1 MHRTRSSSSIKLV
14 LTLGLP
20 SYLILPAM
28 SAMSAMSV
36 MPACGGSSPGS
47 ETAIAESISAST
59 TDEMQETTAEESST
73 VGIPE
78 TDATETIGGTETNAD
93 TETTADAETT
103 TEDEDDGDAINF
115 DLGTVPDSPPY
126 DESCGMVDFLFVID
140 NSGSM
145 SDEQISLINNFPTFI
160 TGIETTLDSV
170 DSIHVGVTTT
180 DDYAYNMIGC
190 NGIGSLVVQTGG
202 GDSSMAMCGP
212 YEEGDNFMTEDE
224 DDLGAAFACAAQ
236 VGTDGSADERQMQA
250 VLSAVDGTHG
260 GVDQCNEDF
269 IREDALLVIVI
280 ITDEPDANTPG
291 DSMSWFQT
299 VVDAKD
305 GIPENVVVVSLI
317 NTPMGNCGFEAALT
331 IADFTTKFGI
341 NGFMADI
348 CLPDYG
354 PVFDQAVAIIDV
366 ACDNFLQQ

>member
-1 MHRTRSSSSIKLV
+1 MHRTRSSSSIKLM
-14 LTLGLP
+14 LALGLP
-20 SYLILPAM
+20 SALMPVL
-28 SAMSAMSV
+28 
-36 MPACGGSSPGS
+36 PACGESGPGS
-47 ETAIAESISAST
+47 ETVIGESISVGT
-59 TDEMQETTAEESST
+59 TEMPETSAEESST
-73 VGIPE
+73 TSMAE
-78 TDATETIGGTETNAD
+78 SGTETASGTETTADTETD
-93 TETTADAETT
+93 TETTAEP
-103 TEDEDDGDAINF
+103 EDDSDPINF

-126 DESCGMVDFLFVID
+126 DESCGMVDFVFVID

-180 DDYAYNMIGC
+180 DDYAYNMAGC

-202 GDSSMAMCGP
+202 GDSSMSMCGP
-212 YEEGDNFMTEDE
+212 YEDGTNFMTEE

-250 VLSAVDGTHG
+250 VLSAVNGTHG
-260 GVDQCNEDF
+260 GMGQCNEDF

-317 NTPMGNCGFEAALT
+317 NTPMGNCGFETAVS
-331 IADFTTKFGI
+331 IADFTTMFGI